1 MIIRNRLVE
10 FGVRFYLF
18 VMGQMPLIIVIVPYH
33 YVVFCRC
40 FIAGGGA
47 ARRKV
52 RRRTVYCTIDKI
64 ATVAFICV

>member
-33 YVVFCRC
+33 YVVFCQC
-40 FIAGGGA
+40 FIADGGVCGTRGA
-47 ARRKV
+47 A
-52 RRRTVYCTIDKI
+52 VYCAIDKI